1 MLQQSGSL
9 DEMLDSEEH
18 LSDQLE
24 SLPYLC
30 RFRYDESSRLI
41 TSLMDP
47 LVAQYEEVR
56 GRRGKERGEERGGE
70 RLWMGVCSCVCW
82 RVVVVSA
89 CMCLRGGRGVCL
101 CV

>member
-56 GRRGKERGEERGGE
+56 SRRGKERGAGARREAVGG
-70 RLWMGVCSCVCW
+70 
-82 RVVVVSA
+82 
-89 CMCLRGGRGVCL
+89 CL
-101 CV
+101 